1 MKKLLFILSIS
12 LFTITAFSQ
21 GIYNNGAYIVTTSS
35 ANIYVDGGTSG
46 GYISAGT
53 SYVQGNASSTL
64 TLEGNFTNNSSTT
77 GFINPNNVTT
87 VFNADAQNIG
97 GSASTT
103 FGKVELPS
111 SQGFISYPIYIYN
124 KDIIENMDA
133 ILEELRNLFQ
143 GQSVEYKLATMMTLR
158 NGREEDIS
166 TLAKEID
173 SYTDP
178 NYLRK
183 EQQIIVDWS

>member
-1 MKKLLFILSIS
+1 MS
-12 LFTITAFSQ
+12 L
-21 GIYNNGAYIVTTSS
+21 
-35 ANIYVDGGTSG
+35 
-46 GYISAGT
+46 
-53 SYVQGNASSTL
+53 
-64 TLEGNFTNNSSTT
+64 
-77 GFINPNNVTT
+77 NPM
-87 VFNADAQNIG
+87 NADSMRTLHSSFQSAERHLKINTVVKHVYQMAIIQAERHG
-97 GSASTT
+97 KSRYVFAIPFTASASTT
-103 FGKVELPS
+103 VELPS

-183 EQQIIVDWS
+183 EQQIIIDWS

>member
-1 MKKLLFILSIS
+1 MS
-12 LFTITAFSQ
+12 LK
-21 GIYNNGAYIVTTSS
+21 
-35 ANIYVDGGTSG
+35 
-46 GYISAGT
+46 
-53 SYVQGNASSTL
+53 
-64 TLEGNFTNNSSTT
+64 
-77 GFINPNNVTT
+77 PM
-87 VFNADAQNIG
+87 NADSMRTLHSSFESAERQLKINTVVKHVYQMAIIQAERHG
-97 GSASTT
+97 KSRYVFAIPFTASASTT

-143 GQSVEYKLATMMTLR
+143 GQSVEYKIATMMTSR

-166 TLAKEID
+166 TLDREID

-178 NYLRK
+178 NDLRK
-183 EQQIIVDWS
+183 EQQIIIDWS

>member
-1 MKKLLFILSIS
+1 
-12 LFTITAFSQ
+12 
-21 GIYNNGAYIVTTSS
+21 
-35 ANIYVDGGTSG
+35 
-46 GYISAGT
+46 
-53 SYVQGNASSTL
+53 
-64 TLEGNFTNNSSTT
+64 
-77 GFINPNNVTT
+77 
-87 VFNADAQNIG
+87 
-97 GSASTT
+97 
-103 FGKVELPS
+103 
-111 SQGFISYPIYIYN
+111 
-124 KDIIENMDA
+124 MDA